1 MMFAIQ
7 VADGLVI
14 VMLPVALPVDESH
27 GDDQAGI
34 VE

>member
-14 VMLPVALPVDESH
+14 VMRHVALLVDESH